1 MSNSNIDL
9 DTLLATGDSRE
20 IFDPVTKGAWPGVTS
35 RIYVSTHR
43 SGPASAI
50 QIGYDPELDKTFARA
65 KASGEESRWGNWVA
79 IEAPPPEAPAKAKAK
94 ADENEETETETRSK
108 KK

>member
-1 MSNSNIDL
+1 MSNSDIDL
-9 DTLLATGDSRE
+9 DTLLPTGDSRE
-20 IFDPVTKGAWPGVTS
+20 IFDPAAKGAWPGVSS

-43 SGPASAI
+43 SGPEGAI

-65 KASGEESRWGNWVA
+65 KTGGEESRWGDWVA
-79 IEAPPPEAPAKAKAK
+79 IEAPAPPVRKAKAK
-94 ADENEETETETRSK
+94 ADEDEAPAK